1 MLIGDDLCR
10 FTMKRRSGA
19 ERSTNVQVE
28 EKRGT
33 RECSIEA
40 KSCAQGKEKFKEMLI
55 PNRIKARPTWIIC
68 RSLEDFLGSDNNRKS
83 THIQFKRG
91 PGFSSIRQK
100 YLTTSTSMVWV

>member
-40 KSCAQGKEKFKEMLI
+40 KSCAQGKENFKEMLI
-55 PNRIKARPTWIIC
+55 PNRIKAWPIWIILQE
-68 RSLEDFLGSDNNRKS
+68 SG
-83 THIQFKRG
+83 
-91 PGFSSIRQK
+91 GFPR
-100 YLTTSTSMVWV
+100 LR

>member
-19 ERSTNVQVE
+19 ERSTNVQFE

-33 RECSIEA
+33 RECSIGA

-55 PNRIKARPTWIIC
+55 PNRTKARPTQTILQE
-68 RSLEDFLGSDNNRKS
+68 SG
-83 THIQFKRG
+83 
-91 PGFSSIRQK
+91 GFPR
-100 YLTTSTSMVWV
+100 LR